1 LDNRLPTS
9 PTGWLIE
16 LGHFD
21 IPQIASHRRV
31 RAYLPARRPKRA
43 TPRPVLVL
51 FDGQNV
57 FDDEGSFA
65 GAWHAHL
72 AVDRYAARRANPP
85 VVIAVDHGHHARLDE
100 LAPFRDGHRGG
111 GGDALAR
118 WIAETLL
125 PRARGALDLSADPAL
140 TVIGGSSLG
149 GLAALYAHLRHPGV
163 FGGALCMSPS
173 LWFGRAAMVEL
184 AARVELPRTSKV
196 YLDVGG
202 RESRHGMISTATQ
215 MARLLTAR
223 GYDTDRLMFKIEAS
237 GRHHE
242 RAWRRRLPGALR
254 FLFG

>member
-1 LDNRLPTS
+1 MPTS
-9 PTGWLIE
+9 PNGQLVE

-21 IPQIASHRRV
+21 IPEIALRRRV

-57 FDDEGSFA
+57 FDDVGSFA
-65 GAWHAHL
+65 GAWHAHH

-85 VVIAVDHGHHARLDE
+85 VVLAVDHGHHARIDE

-118 WIAETLL
+118 WIAGSLL
-125 PRARGALDLSADPAL
+125 PRVRTALDLSDDPAL

-149 GLAALYAHLRHPGV
+149 GLAALYAHLRYPEV

-173 LWFGRAAMVEL
+173 LWFARGAMADLV
-184 AARVELPRTSKV
+184 ARVELPRTSKI

-202 RESRHGMISTATQ
+202 RESRHGMIATATQ
-215 MARLLTAR
+215 MARLLMMR
-223 GYDTDRLMFKIEAS
+223 GYGDDRLRFKVEAS
-237 GRHHE
+237 GRHNE